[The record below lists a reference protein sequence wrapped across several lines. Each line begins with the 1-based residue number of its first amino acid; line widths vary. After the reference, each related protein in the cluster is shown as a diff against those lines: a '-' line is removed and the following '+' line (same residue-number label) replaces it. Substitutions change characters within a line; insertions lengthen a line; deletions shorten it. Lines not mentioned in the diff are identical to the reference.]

1 MGLERKEAMR
11 KANERVLDSGIY
23 ARLRTVQMS
32 EVDRQSAV
40 AALVQAE
47 KIADAILWL
56 KQKIA
61 DAGHAFLKPSL
72 RL

>member
-1 MGLERKEAMR
+1 MR

-23 ARLRTVQMS
+23 ARLRDMRMS
-32 EVDRQSAV
+32 EADRQDAV
-40 AALVQAE
+40 GALLTAE
-47 KIADAILWL
+47 LLVDAILWA

-61 DAGHAFLKPSL
+61 DVGHAFLKPSL